1 MLDTRSLIDED
12 EYDDDNP
19 LIVKEKNFVLPLML
33 LGGAIVLVLLAMS
46 FFMPAGS
53 WIL

>member
-1 MLDTRSLIDED
+1 MLDTRSLLDGED
-12 EYDDDNP
+12 IDDDSP

-33 LGGAIVLVLLAMS
+33 LGGVIVLVLLAMS

-53 WIL
+53 WVL